1 MHIDAAYRRDRRFVP
16 RYVTIFVRMM
26 EIRPR
31 SKIRSR
37 NTEDGMEISV
47 RRGARGG
54 FTPLLS
60 NRFPIEP
67 ENGVEHALRDN
78 IEYKKKKNNK
88 NDETREICSRTLH
101 PLIALQRI
109 VVHRIIKLRR
119 VILRNLD
126 RWWKIEATTR
136 IESASIAAIAFFTDF
151 ILSLF
156 FLFTLSESKDSRFLR
171 SFDLWQGKFSS
182 GTVASVE
189 SRR

>member
-1 MHIDAAYRRDRRFVP
+1 
-16 RYVTIFVRMM
+16 
-26 EIRPR
+26 
-31 SKIRSR
+31 
-37 NTEDGMEISV
+37 MEISV
-47 RRGARGG
+47 RRGATGG

-78 IEYKKKKNNK
+78 IEYKKKKKNNK

-126 RWWKIEATTR
+126 RWKIEATTR

-156 FLFTLSESKDSRFLR
+156 FLFTLSSRR
-171 SFDLWQGKFSS
+171 IRDSFDRSIS
-182 GTVASVE
+182 GLVAERWRASKVVGE
-189 SRR
+189 EKEGRKSERGEC

>member
-1 MHIDAAYRRDRRFVP
+1 
-16 RYVTIFVRMM
+16 
-26 EIRPR
+26 
-31 SKIRSR
+31 
-37 NTEDGMEISV
+37 MEISV
-47 RRGARGG
+47 RRGATGG

-156 FLFTLSESKDSRFLR
+156 FLFTLSSRR
-171 SFDLWQGKFSS
+171 IRDSFDRSISGKESL
-182 GTVASVE
+182 VAERWRALKVVGEEKEGRKSE
-189 SRR
+189 RGEC